1 MAPSLRPRRTAAAE
15 LGVTWVF
22 ECGENSRWNDRY
34 TFTPT
39 AVEDKILRFDWT
51 AGDKTGTIETPVA
64 SLYTGFKTKKVI
76 GDRTTK
82 QVIEWGDLSFDDIEV
97 GERTEAWVR
106 QSDSRHG
113 RNRWHWTAEVTAQI
127 SIDTEAMGTL
137 DVFVIERRLY
147 CEEWR
152 YRAENVIYYSPDL
165 NGPVYW
171 KVSDSNGDTEECRDG
186 IRQAV
191 GRSLDAWWQFF
202 DGMAAAFCWNQ
213 TSSRQSPVGW
223 AD

>member
-1 MAPSLRPRRTAAAE
+1 MTTEMAAIVRDRGSLLVLAVCGLVACATSSAHGAGVSAPE

-113 RNRWHWTAEVTAQI
+113 RNRWQWSAEVTAQT
-127 SIDTEAMGTL
+127 SIDIEAMGAL
-137 DVFVIERRLY
+137 DVFVIEQTRY

-152 YRAENVIYYSPDL
+152 YRAVNVIYYSPDL

-171 KVSDSNGDTEECRDG
+171 KYTDSNGDTEECRLVARVRRD
-186 IRQAV
+186 
-191 GRSLDAWWQFF
+191 
-202 DGMAAAFCWNQ
+202 
-213 TSSRQSPVGW
+213 
-223 AD
+223 